1 MNSAVPICSAVLMA
15 WLAIAAT
22 PCSAAAPGEDPV
34 VLSKP
39 VDYLRLPTAR
49 VGTSAGLDTVT
60 DIPVD
65 VKAKIVRFEAKA
77 MAGMPGVATDQDVTT
92 TTTTSSA
99 GMSRTCVQDIAS
111 NSSAGAGAFNRF
123 GPSAK
128 DQIVVLKGDLVNV
141 CR

>member
-1 MNSAVPICSAVLMA
+1 MNTAANICSAALMA
-15 WLAIAAT
+15 WLAIGANHT
-22 PCSAAAPGEDPV
+22 HAAAPGEDPV

-49 VGTSAGLDTVT
+49 PAASTGLDTVT
-60 DIPVD
+60 DIPAD

-77 MAGMPGVATDQDVTT
+77 IAGAPGVATDQDVVT

-99 GMSRTCVQDIAS
+99 GMSRTCVQDLAS
-111 NSSAGAGAFNRF
+111 TSNASAFNRY